1 MLSTRQYLRNLERY
15 QLRKLF
21 DMCDLEENEK
31 WLLIYAFVEKR
42 LRENTCDKLGISSR
56 QYHYLLNV
64 ALVKV
69 ECKIK
74 EFDKIRYL

>member
-21 DMCDLEENEK
+21 DMCDLEEDEK

-56 QYHYLLNV
+56 QYHYMMNI

-69 ECKIK
+69 ECKIR
-74 EFDKIRYL
+74 EFDKIRTL